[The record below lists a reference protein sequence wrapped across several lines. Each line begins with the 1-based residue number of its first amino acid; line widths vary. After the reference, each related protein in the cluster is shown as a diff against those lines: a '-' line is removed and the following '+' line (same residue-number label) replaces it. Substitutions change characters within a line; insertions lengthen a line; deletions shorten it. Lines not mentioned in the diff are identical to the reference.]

1 MHPSFDWFC
10 QHRRRWPL
18 RHGTLSSSSHG
29 YRKRLWVPNS
39 SEFPHLRR
47 RRLSLF
53 YPPGGRRYFLHDD
66 SSSKNVS
73 RRFGIYDRQGTLL
86 FSTTSPFGRPRER
99 WYISSLTWTFQLP
112 LLGRSIKTSSTII
125 LINVS
130 STMMI
135 SSIVDGFGSYYSLSP
150 FGGHARE
157 SLVCSSPLLL
167 LTSATQSQS
176 IGFMPIILRIV
187 FDSTSSIR
195 LL

>member
-1 MHPSFDWFC
+1 MSPTAVSFLIFDDDDDC
-10 QHRRRWPL
+10 LYLIRQ
-18 RHGTLSSSSHG
+18 GEGVTSSTTI
-29 YRKRLWVPNS
+29 L
-39 SEFPHLRR
+39 HLR
-47 RRLSLF
+47 S
-53 YPPGGRRYFLHDD
+53 
-66 SSSKNVS
+66 S

-157 SLVCSSPLLL
+157 SLVCSSPPSSTDFCYSESEYWLHANYPTNSLWFNIIDQ
-167 LTSATQSQS
+167 TIVNRVVQSS
-176 IGFMPIILRIV
+176 
-187 FDSTSSIR
+187 
-195 LL
+195 